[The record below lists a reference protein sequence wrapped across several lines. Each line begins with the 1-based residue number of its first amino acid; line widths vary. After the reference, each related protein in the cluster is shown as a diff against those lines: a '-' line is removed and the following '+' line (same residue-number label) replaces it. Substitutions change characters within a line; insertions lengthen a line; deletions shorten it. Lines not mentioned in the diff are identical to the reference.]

1 MMKILNEKS
10 LNKSRDEIT
19 SKSYDV
25 CKKANFPVDI
35 DDVYN
40 HLFGNSNSTTRF
52 LVNDNNEIVGFGVAE
67 EYNLKVNDID
77 ATLSYLQGMV
87 IESTY
92 QGKGYSTELLKNI
105 YKHYN
110 SDLFSLRTQNIKMAL
125 SMLNLFK
132 DTLLKM
138 PSKTISKESLN
149 KLIESLRVLEPF
161 YDIDDKG
168 IIKNC
173 YHNQLYP
180 NLNDLKQ
187 IDSSINL
194 ESNDS
199 LAVIV
204 QPKTSKSKI
213 LLPYK
218 QKNNQETEGKTK

>member
-138 PSKTISKESLN
+138 PSKTISKGSLN
-149 KLIESLRVLEPF
+149 KLIESLRVIEPF
-161 YDIDDKG
+161 YDIDEKG
-168 IIKNC
+168 IIKN
-173 YHNQLYP
+173 
-180 NLNDLKQ
+180 
-187 IDSSINL
+187 IIT
-194 ESNDS
+194 
-199 LAVIV
+199 I
-204 QPKTSKSKI
+204 
-213 LLPYK
+213 
-218 QKNNQETEGKTK
+218 